1 MKPEVKLF
9 LAAGVGYLG
18 YKFYLNYQAI
28 KNLSFS
34 PTGIN
39 FTWIKSR
46 STLGG
51 TMFVDIIN
59 PTQKSL
65 TIDGISGTVTT
76 SDGTVIGDYKLGRT
90 VLNPG
95 AKNVRIS
102 WGGRSS
108 ITLLTLVAGMVKGIW
123 PKLTFKS
130 VVTYKGLPI
139 PASVTINTALL
150 KPSFA

>member
-1 MKPEVKLF
+1 
-9 LAAGVGYLG
+9 
-18 YKFYLNYQAI
+18 
-28 KNLSFS
+28 
-34 PTGIN
+34 
-39 FTWIKSR
+39 
-46 STLGG
+46 
-51 TMFVDIIN
+51 MFVDIIN

-139 PASVTINTALL
+139 PANVTIDTALL